1 MFFPLC
7 SLFRAAPTPR
17 CFYFCLLLLF
27 SSWEILWISL
37 TLTTQLCKRN
47 TSFAEISRPADFI
60 TYWTYRLNQFLNI
73 ENQKNPTHPVN
84 GRPGHPSNGCKNL
97 VENAENALMQSREF
111 PNDEVSH
118 VKSWESGV
126 LTQSALTLSISYF
139 ETHQLNSNAALYI
152 YTSIKSII
160 KLLFSMLTASQ
171 ELLFSAL
178 KTTCAWKRSICMC
191 VSHVTDRISFS
202 TNLAK
207 GIVIVERSTN
217 TCKYPA
223 LLPYL
228 QSSIL
233 FVCKTS
239 PLCDNAASAAS
250 MTATAG
256 VSEGK

>member
-1 MFFPLC
+1 MLYMCFFRFVPF
-7 SLFRAAPTPR
+7 SGPHPPR
-17 CFYFCLLLLF
+17 GAFIFCLLLLF

-152 YTSIKSII
+152 YTHQLLNCCFPCSQPPKSCYFQRSRPPARE
-160 KLLFSMLTASQ
+160 KDPSACASVMLP
-171 ELLFSAL
+171 
-178 KTTCAWKRSICMC
+178 I
-191 VSHVTDRISFS
+191 VSVFPPISRR
-202 TNLAK
+202 
-207 GIVIVERSTN
+207 G
-217 TCKYPA
+217 
-223 LLPYL
+223 
-228 QSSIL
+228 
-233 FVCKTS
+233 
-239 PLCDNAASAAS
+239 
-250 MTATAG
+250 
-256 VSEGK
+256 